1 MKRIILLAAFGA
13 AGLVS
18 ANTSEMKEV
27 KGTLEKVPN
36 IQIKTVSKAKSSY
49 YPITMTSS
57 CGYTQTV
64 EVGPNDQPDCWIT
77 DLNQMEEDC
86 ASPFENPQLGM
97 G

>member
-18 ANTSEMKEV
+18 ANTSEVKE
-27 KGTLEKVPN
+27 
-36 IQIKTVSKAKSSY
+36 AKSSY

-64 EVGPNDQPDCWIT
+64 DVGPNDQPDCFLT
-77 DLNQMEEDC
+77 DLQQMEDEC
-86 ASPFENPQLGM
+86 AAPFNNPMLG
-97 G
+97 GFWP